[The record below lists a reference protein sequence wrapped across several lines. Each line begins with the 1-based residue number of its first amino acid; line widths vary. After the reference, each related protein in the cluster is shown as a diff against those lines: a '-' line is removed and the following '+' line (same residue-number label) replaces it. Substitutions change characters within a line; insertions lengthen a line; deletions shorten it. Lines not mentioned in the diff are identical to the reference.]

1 MMKDYKNMTQ
11 EELEKELA
19 EIVKKNYEKGVLL
32 LDHTFSLKRLKNIT
46 DMGDIENIDEL
57 ICIMRSV
64 KYMPDMEQYFLKDTD
79 KIEYRC
85 IKIVEGVPVTV
96 FSFTDFSDIDDKI
109 MEMYFRDRFHD
120 LGVGFGEYP
129 IVQMIN
135 DKFIGTLA
143 VYFYNDEPFLDC
155 AEHDLQVRCENA
167 YGSNDIYLDAVRR
180 RLKIVE
186 NADEENEESELHI
199 AAEFIMEH
207 LPDYLKEKLTKEDV
221 VKILELETDYCELR
235 DIELEDVG
243 GC

>member
-19 EIVKKNYEKGVLL
+19 EIVKKNYEKGVML
-32 LDHTFSLKRLKNIT
+32 LDHNFSLKGLKEIT
-46 DMGDIENIDEL
+46 DMGDIEDIDEL

-64 KYMPDMEQYFLKDTD
+64 KYMPDMEPYFLKVTD

-85 IKIVEGVPVTV
+85 INIVEGIPVTV

-129 IVQMIN
+129 IVQMLN

-143 VYFYNDEPFLDC
+143 VYFYNDEPFLDS
-155 AEHDLQVRCENA
+155 AEHDFQVRCEKA
-167 YGSNDIYLDAVRR
+167 YGSKDIYLDAVRR
-180 RLKIVE
+180 RLKL
-186 NADEENEESELHI
+186 EENTDDENEDSELHI
-199 AAEFIMEH
+199 AAEFIMEYI
-207 LPDYLKEKLTKEDV
+207 PDNLKLKLTKQDIIT
-221 VKILELETDYCELR
+221 ILELETDYCELR
-235 DIELEDVG
+235 DMETEDVG
-243 GC
+243 LK